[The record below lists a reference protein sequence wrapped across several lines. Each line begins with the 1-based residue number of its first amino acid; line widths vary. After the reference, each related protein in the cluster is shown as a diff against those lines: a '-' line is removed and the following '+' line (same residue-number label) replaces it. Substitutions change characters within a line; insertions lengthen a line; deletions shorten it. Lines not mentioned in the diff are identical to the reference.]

1 MIAVNSAALTWIC
14 GPGSVR
20 RFGAKR
26 AGGRA
31 FMFGVRDLFQWER
44 FITPSII
51 RAFFWLAFVV
61 ALIGGIYGV
70 LLGLQELPLNPLAAF
85 LITLGSIAGALFA
98 ILTARIVA
106 EFVLITFRINDH
118 LGTLRSR
125 TEA

>member
-1 MIAVNSAALTWIC
+1 
-14 GPGSVR
+14 
-20 RFGAKR
+20 
-26 AGGRA
+26 
-31 FMFGVRDLFQWER
+31 MFDVRDLFQWER

-51 RAFFWLAFVV
+51 RAFFWIAFFV

-85 LITLGSIAGALFA
+85 LITLGSIAGTLLA
-98 ILTARIVA
+98 ILTARLVA